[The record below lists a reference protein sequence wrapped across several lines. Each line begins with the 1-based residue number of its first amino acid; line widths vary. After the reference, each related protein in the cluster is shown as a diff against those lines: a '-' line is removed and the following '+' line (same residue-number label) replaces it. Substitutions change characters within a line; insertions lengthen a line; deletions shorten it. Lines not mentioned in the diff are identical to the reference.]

1 MATFIQGDYT
11 YAYDSGSVEL
21 AVEATDK
28 TKTTYGTIPAYIN
41 HNGTLYV
48 VTSARLCFEDC
59 TNLISVGGLPETLVD
74 MGYCFEGCT
83 SLVNAPQ
90 IPYGVIHMEGCF
102 TSCTSLV
109 NAPVIPASVYYANYA
124 FSGCTNLEGYVFID
138 PRGYVVASN
147 AGLAASFDY
156 IFYHTTKDIYV
167 YLVGTHGQE
176 TSMSF
181 KQSNIRSS
189 ILHGA
194 EENVY
199 FMCEPQEKITY
210 DKSSIFT
217 LNKDLVGETN
227 SVAIHPETNAHLVQ
241 VDIPEKGH
249 RGGSE
254 SSSDTITVTLYDA
267 LIDLMDRV
275 DIS

>member
-1 MATFIQGDYT
+1 MATFTQGDYE

-48 VTSARLCFEDC
+48 VTSANQCFKDC
-59 TNLISVGGLPETLVD
+59 TNLTSVGGLPETLVD

-90 IPYGVIHMEGCF
+90 IPYGVIHMESCF
-102 TSCTSLV
+102 TGCTSLV

-138 PRGYVVASN
+138 PRGYVVARS

-156 IFYHTTKDIYV
+156 IFYHTTKDIYA

-189 ILHGA
+189 ILQGA

-199 FMCEPQEKITY
+199 FMCEPQDKITY
-210 DKSSIFT
+210 NRAST
-217 LNKDLVGETN
+217 YMLNKN
-227 SVAIHPETNAHLVQ
+227 SSGSITQKSFCPETNANIIQ
-241 VDIPEKGH
+241 VEIPSVTH
-249 RGGSE
+249 RGGYNQQGSKL
-254 SSSDTITVTLYDA
+254 TVSLYDA
-267 LIDLMDRV
+267 LMDLENRA
-275 DIS
+275 IGG